1 MFLLHLS
8 LSHVQEG
15 CLLYVIL
22 HSVEIYSPLFSTFF
36 LVVHHLGSLV
46 LYVKILHEVALV
58 LNMALAD
65 QGSEDTCGAET

>member
-22 HSVEIYSPLFSTFF
+22 HSVEIYSLFSTFF
-36 LVVHHLGSLV
+36 LVHHLGSLV